1 MTVKTKELN
10 DWIKTCSDEEK
21 NLRAIFESRYYIN
34 IIFFIEYIKQKLLIK
49 YSFYLIKELHKN

>member
-34 IIFFIEYIKQKLLIK
+34 IIFFIEYIK
-49 YSFYLIKELHKN
+49 